1 MKYYFVNSRHML
13 RSTLV
18 AAKATNGM
26 GGFMEGE
33 PSAVNCGSVD
43 QPGRLPPSQ
52 GGGRGFK
59 SRPVH
64 HRSG

>member
-1 MKYYFVNSRHML
+1 MKLQLCTWN
-13 RSTLV
+13 LV
-18 AAKATNGM
+18 VLPSKVDFLDSLGSA
-26 GGFMEGE
+26 EG
-33 PSAVNCGSVD
+33 PVD

>member
-1 MKYYFVNSRHML
+1 MKPQLCTWNLVVLPSEVNFLARLGS
-13 RSTLV
+13 
-18 AAKATNGM
+18 A
-26 GGFMEGE
+26 EG
-33 PSAVNCGSVD
+33 PVD
-43 QPGRLPPSQ
+43 QSGRLPPSQ